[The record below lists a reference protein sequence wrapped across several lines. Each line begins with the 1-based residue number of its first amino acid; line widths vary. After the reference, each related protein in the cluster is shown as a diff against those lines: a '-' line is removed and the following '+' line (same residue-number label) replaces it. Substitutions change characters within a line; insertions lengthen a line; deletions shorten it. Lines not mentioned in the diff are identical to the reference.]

1 MARLM
6 RAFFYRISKDIT
18 FKITLIVGAGM
29 AVFMTLLYLILQ
41 SAIGDGVKMLSGQGM
56 LISSFSPAQNFGIA
70 IPINLISFT
79 YLEFSQGSIRNKIIA
94 GHSKAKI
101 YASLFLSGLVFA
113 FSLLL
118 VYVGLCTA
126 LGSIFGGFDPNGMAV
141 AGTASIGMIVSP
153 AYLWKFVALA
163 LFSYLTIVSF
173 TVFIATVFR
182 NMGPSIPVVMLVIM
196 GAYLLAMIISV
207 LSSSMIEMAK
217 EQYVE
222 EAVAKLYEVA
232 VQAQLA
238 QGVAMEDV
246 VVDTSALY
254 KLVELPTVAQLA
266 QRDETVKTFI
276 DITNVLKVVDP
287 FYGIAATETT
297 SEGVGVIDNLTFFG
311 GIASNTVYST
321 IFFLAGMNIFR
332 KRDVK

>member
-1 MARLM
+1 M

-18 FKITLIVGAGM
+18 FRITLIVGAGM

-41 SAIGDGVKMLSGQGM
+41 NAVGDGMKMLSGQGM

-113 FSLLL
+113 FSLLI

-141 AGTASIGMIVSP
+141 GGTTSLGMIVSP
-153 AYLWKFVALA
+153 AYLWKFVILA
-163 LFSYLTIVSF
+163 FLSYLTIVSF

-182 NMGPSIPVVMLVIM
+182 SMGPSIPVVMLVVM
-196 GAYLLAMIISV
+196 GAYLIPMILGAISSG
-207 LSSSMIEMAK
+207 LTMSA
-217 EQYVE
+217 QAAYVAEFHQTPTME
-222 EAVAKLYEVA
+222 ELRSY
-232 VQAQLA
+232 
-238 QGVAMEDV
+238 
-246 VVDTSALY
+246 
-254 KLVELPTVAQLA
+254 
-266 QRDETVKTFI
+266 DETVKTFI
-276 DITNVLKVVDP
+276 DISNVLKVVDP

-297 SEGVGVIDNLTFFG
+297 MEGVAVIDNLTLFG
-311 GIASNTVYST
+311 GIASSIVYST
-321 IFFLAGMNIFR
+321 LFFLAGMNIFR

>member
-1 MARLM
+1 M

-18 FKITLIVGAGM
+18 FRITLIVGAGM

-41 SAIGDGVKMLSGQGM
+41 NAVGDGMKMLSGQGM

-70 IPINLISFT
+70 IPINLISFI

-94 GHSKAKI
+94 GHSKSKI

-113 FSLLL
+113 FSLLI

-141 AGTASIGMIVSP
+141 GGTTSLGMIVSP
-153 AYLWKFVALA
+153 AYLWKFVILA
-163 LFSYLTIVSF
+163 FLSYLTIVSF

-182 NMGPSIPVVMLVIM
+182 SMGPSIPVVMLVVM
-196 GAYLLAMIISV
+196 GAYLIPMILGAISSGLTMSAQATYV
-207 LSSSMIEMAK
+207 
-217 EQYVE
+217 EQYHQTPTME
-222 EAVAKLYEVA
+222 ELRSY
-232 VQAQLA
+232 
-238 QGVAMEDV
+238 
-246 VVDTSALY
+246 
-254 KLVELPTVAQLA
+254 
-266 QRDETVKTFI
+266 DETVKTFM

-297 SEGVGVIDNLTFFG
+297 MEGVAVIDNLTLFG
-311 GIASNTVYST
+311 GIASNIVYST
-321 IFFLAGMNIFR
+321 LFFLAGMNIFR

>member
-18 FKITLIVGAGM
+18 FRITLIVGAGM

-41 SAIGDGVKMLSGQGM
+41 NAVGDGMKMLSGQGM

-70 IPINLISFT
+70 IPINLISFI

-94 GHSKAKI
+94 GHSKSKI

-113 FSLLL
+113 FSLLI

-141 AGTASIGMIVSP
+141 GGTTSLGMIVSP
-153 AYLWKFVALA
+153 AYLWKFVILA
-163 LFSYLTIVSF
+163 FLSYLTIVSF

-182 NMGPSIPVVMLVIM
+182 SMGPSIPVVMLVVM
-196 GAYLLAMIISV
+196 GAYLIPMILGAISSGLTMSAQATYV
-207 LSSSMIEMAK
+207 
-217 EQYVE
+217 EQYHQTPTME
-222 EAVAKLYEVA
+222 ELRNY
-232 VQAQLA
+232 
-238 QGVAMEDV
+238 
-246 VVDTSALY
+246 
-254 KLVELPTVAQLA
+254 
-266 QRDETVKTFI
+266 DETVKTFM

-297 SEGVGVIDNLTFFG
+297 MEGVAVIDNLTLFG
-311 GIASNTVYST
+311 GIASNIVYST
-321 IFFLAGMNIFR
+321 LFFLAGMNIFR

>member
-1 MARLM
+1 M

-18 FKITLIVGAGM
+18 FRITLIVGAGM

-41 SAIGDGVKMLSGQGM
+41 NAVGDGMKMLSGQGM

-113 FSLLL
+113 FSLLI

-141 AGTASIGMIVSP
+141 GGTTSLGMIVSP
-153 AYLWKFVALA
+153 AYLWKFVILA
-163 LFSYLTIVSF
+163 FLSYLTIVSF

-182 NMGPSIPVVMLVIM
+182 SMGPSIPVVMLVVM
-196 GAYLLAMIISV
+196 GAYLIPMILGAISSG
-207 LSSSMIEMAK
+207 LTMSA
-217 EQYVE
+217 QAAYVAEFHQTPTME
-222 EAVAKLYEVA
+222 ELRSY
-232 VQAQLA
+232 
-238 QGVAMEDV
+238 
-246 VVDTSALY
+246 
-254 KLVELPTVAQLA
+254 
-266 QRDETVKTFI
+266 DETVKTFI
-276 DITNVLKVVDP
+276 DISNVLKVVDP

-297 SEGVGVIDNLTFFG
+297 MEGVAVIDNLTLFG
-311 GIASNTVYST
+311 GIASSIVYSAL
-321 IFFLAGMNIFR
+321 FFLAGMNIFR

>member
-1 MARLM
+1 M

-41 SAIGDGVKMLSGQGM
+41 NAVGDGMKMLSGQGM
-56 LISSFSPAQNFGIA
+56 LITSFSPAQNFGIA
-70 IPINLISFT
+70 IPINLISFI

-94 GHSKAKI
+94 GHSKTKI

-141 AGTASIGMIVSP
+141 GGTMSLGMIVSP
-153 AYLWKFVALA
+153 AYLWKFVILA
-163 LFSYLTIVSF
+163 LLSYLTIVSF

-182 NMGPSIPVVMLVIM
+182 SMGPSIPVVMLVVM
-196 GAYLLAMIISV
+196 GAYLIPMILGAISSG
-207 LSSSMIEMAK
+207 LTMSA
-217 EQYVE
+217 QAAYVAE
-222 EAVAKLYEVA
+222 FN
-232 VQAQLA
+232 QTPTMQ
-238 QGVAMEDV
+238 
-246 VVDTSALY
+246 
-254 KLVELPTVAQLA
+254 EL
-266 QRDETVKTFI
+266 RNYDETVKTFI
-276 DITNVLKVVDP
+276 DISNVLKVVDP

-297 SEGVGVIDNLTFFG
+297 MEGVAVIDNLALFG
-311 GIASNTVYST
+311 GIASNIVYST
-321 IFFLAGMNIFR
+321 LFFLAGMNIFR

>member
-70 IPINLISFT
+70 IPINLISFI

-141 AGTASIGMIVSP
+141 GGTTSLGMIVSP
-153 AYLWKFVALA
+153 AYLWKFVILA
-163 LFSYLTIVSF
+163 FLSYLTIVSF

-182 NMGPSIPVVMLVIM
+182 SMGPSIPVVMLVVM
-196 GAYLLAMIISV
+196 GAYLIPMILGAISSGLTMSAQATYV
-207 LSSSMIEMAK
+207 
-217 EQYVE
+217 EQYHQTPTME
-222 EAVAKLYEVA
+222 ELRNY
-232 VQAQLA
+232 
-238 QGVAMEDV
+238 
-246 VVDTSALY
+246 
-254 KLVELPTVAQLA
+254 
-266 QRDETVKTFI
+266 DETVKTFM

-297 SEGVGVIDNLTFFG
+297 MEGVAVIDNLTLFG
-311 GIASNTVYST
+311 GIASNIVYST
-321 IFFLAGMNIFR
+321 LFFLAGMNIFR

>member
-18 FKITLIVGAGM
+18 FRITLIVGAGM

-41 SAIGDGVKMLSGQGM
+41 NAIGDGMKMLSGQGM

-70 IPINLISFT
+70 IPINLISFI

-94 GHSKAKI
+94 GHSKSKI

-113 FSLLL
+113 FSLLI

-141 AGTASIGMIVSP
+141 AGTTSLGMIVSP
-153 AYLWKFVALA
+153 AYLWKFVILA
-163 LFSYLTIVSF
+163 FLSYLTIVSF

-182 NMGPSIPVVMLVIM
+182 SMGPSIPVVMLVVM
-196 GAYLLAMIISV
+196 GAYLIPMILGAISSGLTMSAQATYV
-207 LSSSMIEMAK
+207 
-217 EQYVE
+217 EQYHQTPTME
-222 EAVAKLYEVA
+222 ELRSY
-232 VQAQLA
+232 
-238 QGVAMEDV
+238 
-246 VVDTSALY
+246 
-254 KLVELPTVAQLA
+254 
-266 QRDETVKTFI
+266 DETVKTFM

-297 SEGVGVIDNLTFFG
+297 MEGVAVIDNLTLFG
-311 GIASNTVYST
+311 GIASNIVYST
-321 IFFLAGMNIFR
+321 LFFLAGMNIFR

>member
-18 FKITLIVGAGM
+18 FRITLIVGAGM

-41 SAIGDGVKMLSGQGM
+41 NAVGDGMKMLSGQGM

-70 IPINLISFT
+70 IPINLISFI

-94 GHSKAKI
+94 GHSKSKI

-113 FSLLL
+113 FSLLI

-141 AGTASIGMIVSP
+141 GGTTSLGMIVSP
-153 AYLWKFVALA
+153 AYLWKFVILA
-163 LFSYLTIVSF
+163 FLSYLTIVSF

-182 NMGPSIPVVMLVIM
+182 SMGPSIPVVMLVVM
-196 GAYLLAMIISV
+196 GAYLIPMILGAISSGLTMSAQATYV
-207 LSSSMIEMAK
+207 
-217 EQYVE
+217 EQYHQTPTME
-222 EAVAKLYEVA
+222 ELRSY
-232 VQAQLA
+232 
-238 QGVAMEDV
+238 
-246 VVDTSALY
+246 
-254 KLVELPTVAQLA
+254 
-266 QRDETVKTFI
+266 DETVKTFM

-297 SEGVGVIDNLTFFG
+297 MEGVAVIDNLTLFG
-311 GIASNTVYST
+311 GIASNIVYST
-321 IFFLAGMNIFR
+321 LFFLAGMNIFR

>member
-1 MARLM
+1 M
-6 RAFFYRISKDIT
+6 SKDIT
-18 FKITLIVGAGM
+18 FRITLIVGAGM

-41 SAIGDGVKMLSGQGM
+41 NAIGDGMKMLSGQGM

-70 IPINLISFT
+70 IPINLISFI

-94 GHSKAKI
+94 GHSKSKI

-113 FSLLL
+113 FSLLI

-141 AGTASIGMIVSP
+141 AGTTSLGMIVSP
-153 AYLWKFVALA
+153 AYLWKFVILA
-163 LFSYLTIVSF
+163 FLSYLTIVSF

-182 NMGPSIPVVMLVIM
+182 SMGPSIPVVMLVVM
-196 GAYLLAMIISV
+196 GAYLIPMILGAISSGLTMSAQATYV
-207 LSSSMIEMAK
+207 
-217 EQYVE
+217 EQYHQTPTME
-222 EAVAKLYEVA
+222 ELRSY
-232 VQAQLA
+232 
-238 QGVAMEDV
+238 
-246 VVDTSALY
+246 
-254 KLVELPTVAQLA
+254 
-266 QRDETVKTFI
+266 DETVKTFM

-297 SEGVGVIDNLTFFG
+297 MEGVAVIDNLTLFG

>member
-1 MARLM
+1 M

-41 SAIGDGVKMLSGQGM
+41 NAVGDGMKMLSGQGM

-70 IPINLISFT
+70 IPINLISFI

-94 GHSKAKI
+94 GHSKSKI

-113 FSLLL
+113 FSLLI

-141 AGTASIGMIVSP
+141 GGTTSLGMIVSP
-153 AYLWKFVALA
+153 AYLWKFVILA
-163 LFSYLTIVSF
+163 FLSYLTIVSF

-182 NMGPSIPVVMLVIM
+182 SMGPSIPVVMLVVM
-196 GAYLLAMIISV
+196 GAYLIPMILGAISSGLTMSAQATYV
-207 LSSSMIEMAK
+207 
-217 EQYVE
+217 EQYHQTPTME
-222 EAVAKLYEVA
+222 ELRSY
-232 VQAQLA
+232 
-238 QGVAMEDV
+238 
-246 VVDTSALY
+246 
-254 KLVELPTVAQLA
+254 
-266 QRDETVKTFI
+266 DETVKTFM

-297 SEGVGVIDNLTFFG
+297 MEGVAVIDNLTLFG
-311 GIASNTVYST
+311 GIASNIVYST
-321 IFFLAGMNIFR
+321 LFFLAGMNIFR

>member
-18 FKITLIVGAGM
+18 FRITLIVGAGM

-70 IPINLISFT
+70 IPINLISFI

-94 GHSKAKI
+94 GHSKPKI

-113 FSLLL
+113 FSLLI

-141 AGTASIGMIVSP
+141 AGTTSLGMIVSP
-153 AYLWKFVALA
+153 AYLWKFVILA
-163 LFSYLTIVSF
+163 FLSYLTIVSF

-182 NMGPSIPVVMLVIM
+182 SMGPSIPVVMLVVM
-196 GAYLLAMIISV
+196 GAYLIPMILGAISSGLTMSAQATYV
-207 LSSSMIEMAK
+207 
-217 EQYVE
+217 EQYHQTPTME
-222 EAVAKLYEVA
+222 ELRSY
-232 VQAQLA
+232 
-238 QGVAMEDV
+238 
-246 VVDTSALY
+246 
-254 KLVELPTVAQLA
+254 
-266 QRDETVKTFI
+266 DETVKTFM

-297 SEGVGVIDNLTFFG
+297 MEGVAVIDNLTLFG
-311 GIASNTVYST
+311 GIASNIVYST
-321 IFFLAGMNIFR
+321 LFFLAGMNIFR

>member
-18 FKITLIVGAGM
+18 FRITLIVGAGM

-41 SAIGDGVKMLSGQGM
+41 NAIGDGMKMLSGQGM
-56 LISSFSPAQNFGIA
+56 LITSFSPAQNFGIA
-70 IPINLISFT
+70 IPINLISFI

-94 GHSKAKI
+94 GHSKSKI

-113 FSLLL
+113 FSLLI

-141 AGTASIGMIVSP
+141 AGTTSLGMIVSP
-153 AYLWKFVALA
+153 AYLWKFVILA
-163 LFSYLTIVSF
+163 FLSYLTIVSF

-182 NMGPSIPVVMLVIM
+182 SMGPSIPVVMLVVM
-196 GAYLLAMIISV
+196 GAYLIPMILGAISSGLTMSAQATYV
-207 LSSSMIEMAK
+207 
-217 EQYVE
+217 EQYHQVPTME
-222 EAVAKLYEVA
+222 ELRSY
-232 VQAQLA
+232 
-238 QGVAMEDV
+238 
-246 VVDTSALY
+246 
-254 KLVELPTVAQLA
+254 
-266 QRDETVKTFI
+266 DETVKTFM

-297 SEGVGVIDNLTFFG
+297 MEGVAVIDNLTLFG
-311 GIASNTVYST
+311 GIASNIVYST
-321 IFFLAGMNIFR
+321 LFFLAGMNIFR

>member
-1 MARLM
+1 M

-18 FKITLIVGAGM
+18 FRITLIVGAGM

-41 SAIGDGVKMLSGQGM
+41 NAVGDGMKMLSGQGM

-70 IPINLISFT
+70 IPINLISFI

-94 GHSKAKI
+94 GHSKSKI

-113 FSLLL
+113 FSLLI

-141 AGTASIGMIVSP
+141 AGTTSLGMIVSP
-153 AYLWKFVALA
+153 AYLWKFVILA
-163 LFSYLTIVSF
+163 FLSYLTIVSF

-182 NMGPSIPVVMLVIM
+182 SMGPSIPVVMLVVM
-196 GAYLLAMIISV
+196 GAYLIPMILGAISSGLTMSAQATYV
-207 LSSSMIEMAK
+207 
-217 EQYVE
+217 EQYHQTPTME
-222 EAVAKLYEVA
+222 ELRNY
-232 VQAQLA
+232 
-238 QGVAMEDV
+238 
-246 VVDTSALY
+246 
-254 KLVELPTVAQLA
+254 
-266 QRDETVKTFI
+266 DETVKTFM

-297 SEGVGVIDNLTFFG
+297 MEGVAVIDNLTLFG
-311 GIASNTVYST
+311 GIASNIVYST
-321 IFFLAGMNIFR
+321 LFFLAGMNIFR

>member
-1 MARLM
+1 MTRLM

-18 FKITLIVGAGM
+18 FRITLIVGAGM

-41 SAIGDGVKMLSGQGM
+41 NAIGDGMKMLSGQGM

-70 IPINLISFT
+70 IPINLISFI

-94 GHSKAKI
+94 GHSKSKI

-113 FSLLL
+113 FSLLI

-141 AGTASIGMIVSP
+141 AGTTSLGMIVSP
-153 AYLWKFVALA
+153 AYLWKFVILA
-163 LFSYLTIVSF
+163 FLSYLTIVSF

-182 NMGPSIPVVMLVIM
+182 SMGPSIPVVMLVVM
-196 GAYLLAMIISV
+196 GAYLIPMILGAISSGLTMSAQATYV
-207 LSSSMIEMAK
+207 
-217 EQYVE
+217 EQYHQTPTME
-222 EAVAKLYEVA
+222 ELRSY
-232 VQAQLA
+232 
-238 QGVAMEDV
+238 
-246 VVDTSALY
+246 
-254 KLVELPTVAQLA
+254 
-266 QRDETVKTFI
+266 DETVKTFM

-297 SEGVGVIDNLTFFG
+297 MEGVAVIDNLTLFG
-311 GIASNTVYST
+311 GIASNIVYST
-321 IFFLAGMNIFR
+321 LFFLAGMNIFR

>member
-70 IPINLISFT
+70 IPINLISFI

-126 LGSIFGGFDPNGMAV
+126 LGSIFGGFDPNGMAI
-141 AGTASIGMIVSP
+141 AGTSSLGMLITP
-153 AYLWKFVALA
+153 AYLWRFVVLA
-163 LFSYLTIVSF
+163 LFSYLTIVS
-173 TVFIATVFR
+173 R
-182 NMGPSIPVVMLVIM
+182 HG
-196 GAYLLAMIISV
+196 
-207 LSSSMIEMAK
+207 
-217 EQYVE
+217 
-222 EAVAKLYEVA
+222 
-232 VQAQLA
+232 VQ
-238 QGVAMEDV
+238 
-246 VVDTSALY
+246 
-254 KLVELPTVAQLA
+254 
-266 QRDETVKTFI
+266 I
-276 DITNVLKVVDP
+276 
-287 FYGIAATETT
+287 
-297 SEGVGVIDNLTFFG
+297 
-311 GIASNTVYST
+311 
-321 IFFLAGMNIFR
+321 
-332 KRDVK
+332 

>member
-41 SAIGDGVKMLSGQGM
+41 NAVGDGMKMLSGQGM

-70 IPINLISFT
+70 IPINLISFI

-94 GHSKAKI
+94 GHSKSKI

-113 FSLLL
+113 FSLLI

-141 AGTASIGMIVSP
+141 GGTTSLGMIVSP
-153 AYLWKFVALA
+153 AYLWKFVILA
-163 LFSYLTIVSF
+163 FLSYLTIVSF

-182 NMGPSIPVVMLVIM
+182 SMGPSIPVVMLVVM
-196 GAYLLAMIISV
+196 GAYLIPMILGAISSGLTMGAQAAYV
-207 LSSSMIEMAK
+207 
-217 EQYVE
+217 EQYHQTPTME
-222 EAVAKLYEVA
+222 ELRSY
-232 VQAQLA
+232 
-238 QGVAMEDV
+238 
-246 VVDTSALY
+246 
-254 KLVELPTVAQLA
+254 
-266 QRDETVKTFI
+266 DETVKTFM

-297 SEGVGVIDNLTFFG
+297 MEGVAVIDNLTLFG
-311 GIASNTVYST
+311 GIASNIVYST
-321 IFFLAGMNIFR
+321 LFFLAGMNIFR

>member
-18 FKITLIVGAGM
+18 FRITLIVGAGM

-41 SAIGDGVKMLSGQGM
+41 NAIGDGMKMLSGQGM
-56 LISSFSPAQNFGIA
+56 LITSFSPAQNFGIA
-70 IPINLISFT
+70 IPINLISFI

-94 GHSKAKI
+94 GHSKSKI

-113 FSLLL
+113 FSLLI

-141 AGTASIGMIVSP
+141 AGTTSLGMIVSP
-153 AYLWKFVALA
+153 AYLWKFVILA
-163 LFSYLTIVSF
+163 FLSYLTIVSF

-182 NMGPSIPVVMLVIM
+182 SMGPSIPVVMLVVM
-196 GAYLLAMIISV
+196 GAYLIPMILGAISSGLTMSAQATYV
-207 LSSSMIEMAK
+207 
-217 EQYVE
+217 EQYHQTPTME
-222 EAVAKLYEVA
+222 ELRSY
-232 VQAQLA
+232 
-238 QGVAMEDV
+238 
-246 VVDTSALY
+246 
-254 KLVELPTVAQLA
+254 
-266 QRDETVKTFI
+266 DETVKTFM

-297 SEGVGVIDNLTFFG
+297 MEGVAVIDNLTLFG
-311 GIASNTVYST
+311 GIASNIVYST
-321 IFFLAGMNIFR
+321 LFFLAGMNIFR

>member
-1 MARLM
+1 M

-18 FKITLIVGAGM
+18 FRITLIVGAGM

-41 SAIGDGVKMLSGQGM
+41 NAIGDGMKMLSGQGM

-70 IPINLISFT
+70 IPINLISFI

-94 GHSKAKI
+94 GHSKSKI

-113 FSLLL
+113 FSLLI

-141 AGTASIGMIVSP
+141 AGTTSLGMIVSP
-153 AYLWKFVALA
+153 AYLWKFVILA
-163 LFSYLTIVSF
+163 FLSYLTIVSF

-182 NMGPSIPVVMLVIM
+182 SMGPSIPVVMLVVM
-196 GAYLLAMIISV
+196 GAYLIPMILGAISSGLTMSAQATYV
-207 LSSSMIEMAK
+207 
-217 EQYVE
+217 EQYHQTPTME
-222 EAVAKLYEVA
+222 ELRSY
-232 VQAQLA
+232 
-238 QGVAMEDV
+238 
-246 VVDTSALY
+246 
-254 KLVELPTVAQLA
+254 
-266 QRDETVKTFI
+266 DETVKTFM

-297 SEGVGVIDNLTFFG
+297 MEGVAVIDNLTLFG
-311 GIASNTVYST
+311 GIASNIVYST
-321 IFFLAGMNIFR
+321 LFFLAGMNIFR

>member
-18 FKITLIVGAGM
+18 FRITLIVGAGM

-41 SAIGDGVKMLSGQGM
+41 NAIGDGMKMLSGQGM
-56 LISSFSPAQNFGIA
+56 LITSFSPAQNFGIA
-70 IPINLISFT
+70 IPINLISFI

-94 GHSKAKI
+94 GHSKTKI

-113 FSLLL
+113 FSLLI

-141 AGTASIGMIVSP
+141 AGTTSLGMIVSP
-153 AYLWKFVALA
+153 AYLWKFVILA
-163 LFSYLTIVSF
+163 FLSYLTIVSF

-182 NMGPSIPVVMLVIM
+182 SMGPSIPVVMLVVM
-196 GAYLLAMIISV
+196 GAYLIPMILGAISSGLTMSAQATYV
-207 LSSSMIEMAK
+207 
-217 EQYVE
+217 EQYHQTPTME
-222 EAVAKLYEVA
+222 ELRSY
-232 VQAQLA
+232 
-238 QGVAMEDV
+238 
-246 VVDTSALY
+246 
-254 KLVELPTVAQLA
+254 
-266 QRDETVKTFI
+266 DETVKTFM

-297 SEGVGVIDNLTFFG
+297 MEGVAVIDNLTLFG
-311 GIASNTVYST
+311 GIASNIVYS
-321 IFFLAGMNIFR
+321 ILFFLAGMNIFR